1 MQLSPR
7 AHLRNARVT
16 IANAVPSLDFCIA
29 SAGEPRQLY
38 GDPLAIAL
46 GQQADW
52 ITGELAHAID
62 QIRQAH
68 DGAVKSGE
76 GRAVLCLVEYREA
89 AE

>member
-1 MQLSPR
+1 MQLSPK

-29 SAGEPRQLY
+29 AADEPRQLY
-38 GDPLAIAL
+38 GDPLAVAL

-62 QIRQAH
+62 QIRQAQ
-68 DGAVKSGE
+68 DGAMQHGA
-76 GRAVLCLVEYREA
+76 GRA